1 LVYNGGISKTFWL
14 CQEKGSLSVS
24 ITLKDIARRVNRS
37 VTTVSRALHD
47 YDDVNEETRQLVK
60 RTAREMGYMPNVVAQ
75 RLQKRRTDTLG
86 VILPTFGPRLSDP
99 HFGEVLAGV
108 GDQIARAG
116 FDLLISITGPDMD
129 ELEAYR
135 QKITGK
141 RLDGVLVIRTLRHD
155 KRIEFL
161 LSESMPFVAY
171 GRTLDDCDFPYVDV
185 DYMVGMRAL
194 VQHLGD
200 LGHKRIGCVV
210 GSPEF
215 TFVFYQL
222 EGFRQAMINCGLS
235 VDESL
240 VIEADLTQRGGYG
253 AAQTLLSQSD
263 PPTAIIASNDLMAL
277 GVMSAAQDQGLDVGR
292 DIAVSGFD
300 DIPLAETS
308 HPTLT
313 TIGLPAHRLGELM
326 GQMLVSLALEEPL
339 PDRHVLVQP
348 SLIIRQSTSLDL
360 WL

>member
-1 LVYNGGISKTFWL
+1 MGRERQILHVT
-14 CQEKGSLSVS
+14 V
-24 ITLKDIARRVNRS
+24 TLKHIAERVNRS

-47 YDDVNEETRQLVK
+47 YDDVNEETRELVK

-86 VILPTFGPRLSDP
+86 LILPTFGPRLSDP

-108 GDQIARAG
+108 GDQVARSG
-116 FDLLISITGPDMD
+116 CDLLISIADPGLD

-135 QKITGK
+135 QKISGQ
-141 RLDGVLVIRTLRHD
+141 RVDGVLVVRTRCHD
-155 KRIEFL
+155 GRIEFL
-161 LSESMPFVAY
+161 LKQGVPFVAY
-171 GRTLDDCDFPYVDV
+171 GRTLDDSDFAYVDV
-185 DYMVGMRAL
+185 DYVAGMHILAE
-194 VQHLGD
+194 HLSD
-200 LGHKRIGCVV
+200 LGHQRIGCVI
-210 GSPEF
+210 GSPDF
-215 TFVFYQL
+215 TFVHYQL
-222 EGFRQAMINCGLS
+222 EGFRQAMADRGLP
-235 VDESL
+235 VEESL
-240 VIEADLTQRGGYG
+240 IIEADLTQKGGYG

-263 PPTAIIASNDLMAL
+263 SPTAVVTSNDLMAL
-277 GVMSAAQDQGLDVGR
+277 GVMSAAQDQGLEVGQ

-313 TIGLPAHRLGELM
+313 TVRYPAHRLGELM
-326 GQMLVSLALEEPL
+326 GQMLVALTQGEPSHE
-339 PDRHVLVQP
+339 RHVLVQP